1 LKRSGGCHAVVVFI
15 STTFPPSGFHS
26 ESTGKDADEQ
36 PNANA
41 VSANEKNE
49 RTMDGIGFSP
59 GSVRITTKRFLHPFA
74 VRTNSFSERAH
85 FSRRGVISCHL
96 RERSRGRTNPPMRKL
111 SFPGVSVMMM
121 VAVAST
127 ATRARADETLP
138 PLPPPATAAPQT
150 PTFVKTVKRRKEDT
164 PLFHAGMTLFAMGW
178 GGAVLPAV
186 PSGLGLMGRFLG
198 YVGLLGLPLYYCD
211 SGYYFC
217 SGTHGSLEL
226 VLPVFGPLL
235 YAADHPKDSVINPRG
250 GVPAP
255 GVRAL
260 LYASSAAQTIGIAL
274 FTAAL
279 VLPAPAAHTTSK
291 PPAPKIEI
299 SPMFEDRV
307 VGIGRKET
315 LKGARVLR

>member
-1 LKRSGGCHAVVVFI
+1 
-15 STTFPPSGFHS
+15 
-26 ESTGKDADEQ
+26 
-36 PNANA
+36 
-41 VSANEKNE
+41 
-49 RTMDGIGFSP
+49 
-59 GSVRITTKRFLHPFA
+59 
-74 VRTNSFSERAH
+74 
-85 FSRRGVISCHL
+85 
-96 RERSRGRTNPPMRKL
+96 
-111 SFPGVSVMMM
+111 
-121 VAVAST
+121 
-127 ATRARADETLP
+127 
-138 PLPPPATAAPQT
+138 
-150 PTFVKTVKRRKEDT
+150 
-164 PLFHAGMTLFAMGW
+164 MTLFAMGW

-198 YVGLLGLPLYYCD
+198 YVGLLG
-211 SGYYFC
+211 
-217 SGTHGSLEL
+217 LEL

-299 SPMFEDRV
+299 SPMLEDRV
-307 VGIGRKET
+307 VGIRLG
-315 LKGARVLR
+315 LSGI